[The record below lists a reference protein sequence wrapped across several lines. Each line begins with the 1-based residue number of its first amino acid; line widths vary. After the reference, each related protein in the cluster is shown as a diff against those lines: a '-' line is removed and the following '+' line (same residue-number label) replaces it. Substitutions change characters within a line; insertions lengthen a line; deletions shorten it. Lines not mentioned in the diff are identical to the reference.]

1 MLAAVAA
8 NMKIGFEL
16 AIKQHLLAAW
26 AFVPEIFRH
35 PLPGD
40 DRADLRRHKIGE
52 PAHRRLVAGRRCL
65 VEAPSLSRSVDAGA
79 GWARTR
85 SLIQPRTDERAIGG
99 LDRRAG
105 VGLCACR

>member
-1 MLAAVAA
+1 MMAAVAA

-40 DRADLRRHKIGE
+40 DCPDLRQNKIGE

-65 VEAPSLSRSVDAGA
+65 VEPPYQVA
-79 GWARTR
+79 GW
-85 SLIQPRTDERAIGG
+85 ERAGIQAKAVLRE
-99 LDRRAG
+99 LDPRVHVFASGARRRG
-105 VGLCACR
+105 CPWNQ

>member
-16 AIKQHLLAAW
+16 AIKQHLFAAR

-40 DRADLRRHKIGE
+40 DRPDLRQNKIGE
-52 PAHRRLVAGRRCL
+52 PAHRRLVAGCRCL
-65 VEAPSLSRSVDAGA
+65 VEPPYQVA
-79 GWARTR
+79 GWGPAGIKPNPSCADLIRVFTS
-85 SLIQPRTDERAIGG
+85 SLLALE
-99 LDRRAG
+99 
-105 VGLCACR
+105 